1 MITWRR
7 FNRAEPADRPRR
19 LPMKRRVVITA
30 CSAITPIGYGKTAIV
45 ESLQQGRSGVKPLR
59 DDGLLTGHIHSRVFG
74 TVDYPIA
81 YEFSRTHRKTM
92 GPVAFYACQVAKDT
106 LAASGLT
113 LEFITSGRL
122 GVAFGSTHGSPTI
135 QREIYKTFF
144 NNLDEKFS
152 SIGAVDYLRSMVHT
166 TAVNITRMFG
176 ITGRVIAS
184 STACT
189 TSSQAIG
196 FGYEMVKYGMQDAM
210 LCGGADEYDTTTVAV
225 FDNLLAC
232 SVAYNDSPEC
242 TPRPF
247 DKKRDGLVVGEGG
260 GAVLLEEYE
269 AARKRGAPILAE
281 VIGFAC
287 NNNGGDLILPNLHGI
302 TTTLRLALQDAAVS
316 PADVDYICAHA
327 TATKMGDII
336 ESQAIEAVY
345 GRGPLVTALK
355 SYTGHTMG
363 TCGVIELIMTLYM
376 MAEGFLA
383 PTLNLEEVDPRCG
396 MLRHTPGVI
405 AARTRIAA
413 VQNFAFGGVNTCLLV
428 KNGDEAV

>member
-1 MITWRR
+1 
-7 FNRAEPADRPRR
+7 
-19 LPMKRRVVITA
+19 MKRRVVITA
-30 CSAITPIGYGKTAIV
+30 CSAITPIGYGKQAIV
-45 ESLQQGRSGVKPLR
+45 ESLRQGRSGVRPLR

-81 YEFSRTHRKTM
+81 YDFTRSQRKTM
-92 GPVAFYACQVAKDT
+92 GPVAYYACQVAKDV
-106 LAASGLT
+106 LSASGLT
-113 LEFITSGRL
+113 QEFITSGRL
-122 GVAFGSTHGSPTI
+122 GVAFGSTHGSPTV
-135 QREIYKTFF
+135 QRDIYKTFF
-144 NNLDEKFS
+144 QNLEDEFS

-196 FGYEMVKYGMQDAM
+196 FGYEMVKFGMQDAM

-232 SVAYNDSPEC
+232 SVNYNATPDK

-247 DKKRDGLVVGEGG
+247 DRKRDGLVVGEGG

-269 AARKRGAPILAE
+269 AAKKRGAPILAE
-281 VIGFAC
+281 VIGFSC

-302 TTTLRLALQDAAVS
+302 TSTLRLALADAAIT
-316 PADVDYICAHA
+316 AAEVDYISAHA

-345 GRGPLVTALK
+345 GNRPFVTGLK

-363 TCGVIELIMTLYM
+363 TCGVIELSMILYM
-376 MAEGFLA
+376 MEEGFIA
-383 PTLNLEEVDPRCG
+383 PTLNLEEVDPRCAL
-396 MLRHTPGVI
+396 LRHTPELLQMEMK
-405 AARTRIAA
+405 IAA
-413 VQNFAFGGVNTCLLV
+413 VQNFAFGGVNTCLLI
-428 KNGDEAV
+428 KNGR